1 MATTAPPSFS
11 EAVQQKLT
19 PEELKALNRVRWE
32 DRLTSLWAPVTVLA
46 CIFLV
51 YLIIVESAD
60 CSYLWLQPPMQGVAA
75 ITFIWWVVLVVARF
89 AARNWNVK
97 RQARA
102 SAEELLTEIEGT
114 AGKKHGQ
121 IKEKAW
127 DELVEKTVALVRA
140 LPRDAAAVLEATKA
154 LQASADKH
162 LAAFR
167 KGTIFDF
174 GSGFI
179 KALAIA
185 MIVRSVFIE
194 PFKIPS
200 GSMIPTL
207 EIGDQIFVNKFIYGV
222 RIPFTNYV
230 PFTIVR
236 PPKAGDIIVF
246 NNPMQ
251 PDRDFIK
258 RVIGIGGDKIELR
271 GREIR
276 VNGAVL
282 PTRQS
287 IADFKSF
294 DQENHTFSSPVP
306 WVKYWFQDDW
316 VERHP
321 SLWLEKIG
329 QKEHYILYDS
339 PNYADGSLVVPEGH
353 VFVMGDNRDRSSD
366 GRFGLGT
373 SAVTDYV
380 FVPLGNIKGKATVI
394 WLPLDHGGWF
404 SSIFGGTGLQVERLF
419 LPLTLCADE
428 APRVK

>member
-1 MATTAPPSFS
+1 MATAAPLGFS
-11 EAVQQKLT
+11 EAVHQKLS
-19 PEELKALNRVRWE
+19 PAELKALNRVRWE

-46 CIFLV
+46 CVFLL

-75 ITFIWWVVLVVARF
+75 LTFLWWAGLVVARF
-89 AARNWNVK
+89 AARNWN
-97 RQARA
+97 ARRLA
-102 SAEELLTEIEGT
+102 RTSAEELLGEVEGT
-114 AGKKHGQ
+114 ANKKRAQ
-121 IKEKAW
+121 LKDKAW
-127 DELVEKTVALVRA
+127 DELVLTTAGLVLA
-140 LPRDAAAVLEATKA
+140 LPKNAAGVLEGTKA
-154 LQASADKH
+154 LQVAADKH

-174 GSGFI
+174 GSGFV

-222 RIPFTNYV
+222 RIPFTNFV

-236 PPKAGDIIVF
+236 PPNRGDVIVF

-258 RVIGIGGDKIELR
+258 RVIGIGGDKIEFR

-276 VNGAVL
+276 VNGEL
-282 PTRQS
+282 LSTRQA

-294 DQENHTFSSPVP
+294 DQENRSFSSPAP
-306 WVKYWFQDDW
+306 WLKYWFQNDW

-321 SLWLEKIG
+321 SLWFEKIG
-329 QKEHYILYDS
+329 KKEHYILYDS
-339 PNYADGSLVVPEGH
+339 PNYADGSLSVPPGN

-373 SAVTDYV
+373 SSVTDYV
-380 FVPLGNIKGKATVI
+380 FVPLGHIKGKATVI

-404 SSIFGGTGLQVERLF
+404 SGIFGGTGLQVDRLF
-419 LPLTLCADE
+419 LPLTLCAGE
-428 APRVK
+428 LPRVK

>member
-1 MATTAPPSFS
+1 VPRFSQTVAT
-11 EAVQQKLT
+11 KLT
-19 PEELKALNRVRWE
+19 ADELEALKRIRWA

-60 CSYLWLQPPMQGVAA
+60 CAYLWLQPPMQGLAGLAFLWWAA
-75 ITFIWWVVLVVARF
+75 LVVARF
-89 AARNWNVK
+89 AARGWN
-97 RQARA
+97 ARRLA
-102 SAEELLTEIEGT
+102 RIDAEELMTEIEPVIN
-114 AGKKHGQ
+114 KHRESV
-121 IKEKAW
+121 KPKSF
-127 DELVEKTVALVRA
+127 DDLVERVSQLLQRLPGEAAPLRETTTQVRTVAEA
-140 LPRDAAAVLEATKA
+140 LL
-154 LQASADKH
+154 ASFKRNS
-162 LAAFR
+162 LL
-167 KGTIFDF
+167 DF
-174 GSGFI
+174 GSGFV

-185 MIVRSVFIE
+185 MVVRSVLIE

-236 PPKAGDIIVF
+236 PPNRGDIIVF

-258 RVIGIGGDKIELR
+258 RIIGIGGDTIEFR
-271 GREIR
+271 GREVI

-282 PTRQS
+282 PTRQAS
-287 IADFKSF
+287 PDLKHYDQNNRSF
-294 DQENHTFSSPVP
+294 DSVVP
-306 WVKYWFQDDW
+306 WVQYWFQNDW
-316 VERHP
+316 VEEHP
-321 SLWLEKIG
+321 SLWFEKIG
-329 QKEHYILYDS
+329 SKEHYILYDS
-339 PNYADGSLVVPEGH
+339 PNFADGSLKVPPGN

-373 SAVTDYV
+373 SVSTDYV

-394 WLPLDHGGWF
+394 WLPLGHGGWF
-404 SSIFGGTGLQVERLF
+404 SSIFGGTGLRVERLF

-428 APRVK
+428 LPRVK